1 MTLSSAYEKHPQH
14 RIEIDAEQVALRV
27 SLNGEV
33 LAETTRG
40 LNLREGKYSA
50 IVYVPREDVN
60 LERLEASDHTT
71 HCPFKGDASYF
82 DYPSNDQSVGAVQQD
97 GGYPRPSRV
106 LFQSRHDRAIGKLN
120 GGTLSLRYESP
131 VADKVVRLPGSSNAA
146 PPESHPSEQSAC
158 HRPRRE
164 TPEDKPPCR
173 ARSPHRGHSPQPPSW
188 VSPKFGSAKLPNPV
202 CSRLKLAL
210 HVCR

>member
-40 LNLREGKYSA
+40 LNLREGRYSA

-82 DYPSNDQSVGAVQQD
+82 DYPSNDQSVDAVQQ
-97 GGYPRPSRV
+97 
-106 LFQSRHDRAIGKLN
+106 
-120 GGTLSLRYESP
+120 
-131 VADKVVRLPGSSNAA
+131 VAWSY
-146 PPESHPSEQSAC
+146 
-158 HRPRRE
+158 E
-164 TPEDKPPCR
+164 TPFDQM
-173 ARSPHRGHSPQPPSW
+173 AAIRGH
-188 VSPKFGSAKLPNPV
+188 
-202 CSRLKLAL
+202 LAFYSNL
-210 HVCR
+210 VMIEPLES